1 MSGAAKRL
9 DVLLGAIA
17 VVALLLAS
25 PSTASAGRCGG
36 KKLCVCGDKVFHDYT
51 LPADLGPCAKEGL
64 RIAAPVTLDGGG
76 HVIRG
81 GGPSTKGAGLRIGE
95 EGSGAQVR
103 NLTVTGFEHG
113 VRLVGARNVHLTD
126 VEAHHNGDPGPR
138 EGYGIDVSQAASDNV
153 LERVKVH
160 DNADEGIHFGA
171 NAARNRVTGAQV
183 YDNSRENVYFL
194 SCSDNRLE
202 NSKLHRSGTGNA
214 SIYVKFATG
223 TVIQGNTVDGGSI
236 QIRGGARDT
245 QLIDNTLSGTVI
257 LEEQDDRRFGPG
269 KPSGTVVRGGRI
281 TASDACVRVEAAT
294 GTRVEGVTMTCPEG
308 IRVGKGSRVAVR
320 APEGVAEAK
329 VPVRCAG
336 GDDCAERLGGAPAH

>member
-1 MSGAAKRL
+1 M
-9 DVLLGAIA
+9 LGATA

-25 PSTASAGRCGG
+25 SSPASAGRCGG
-36 KKLCVCGDKVFHDYT
+36 KKLCVCGDKVFQDYT

-64 RIAAPVTLDGGG
+64 HIAAPVTLDGGG

-81 GGPSTKGAGLRIGE
+81 PGGSTRGAGLRIGE
-95 EGSGAQVR
+95 DGSGAQIR
-103 NLTVTGFEHG
+103 NLTVTGFENG

-138 EGYGIDVSQAASDNV
+138 EGYGIDVSSAASDNV

-171 NAARNRVTGAQV
+171 KAARNRVTAAQV

-202 NSKLHRSGTGNA
+202 HSKLHRSGTGNA

-223 TVIQGNTVDGGSI
+223 TVIEGNTVDGGSI

-257 LEEQDDRRFGPG
+257 LEEQDDRRFGLG
-269 KPSGTVVRGGRI
+269 KPSGTIVRGGRI
-281 TASDACVRVEAAT
+281 TASDACVRVTAAT
-294 GTRVEGVTMTCPEG
+294 GTRVEGVTMTCPDG

-320 APEGVAEAK
+320 APEGVAVAK
-329 VPVRCAG
+329 VEVRCAA
-336 GDDCAERLGGAPAH
+336 GDDCAERLGGAPAK